1 MHANTRWLWCGLV
14 SWFAMEMPIA
24 SARELDV
31 WDSQSGVWQVED
43 DSGRGKS
50 LAAEWGE
57 MVSTAWYGDLEF
69 SGSIV
74 VPTAERRG
82 QQAAMLVRY
91 AGFSECYKLVLDWSN
106 WRVRLIE
113 NHNGK
118 SAELAVVEV
127 DRMAV
132 GAAVRFHVR
141 VREQRLTLKIGERA
155 IVTQADLRIPGGRV
169 GLAVRSGEMQFS
181 KLAVTG
187 SPSPDY
193 VFHYNYALPPTL
205 RKQPLWHFL
214 NECGNELRT
223 RYPAFRT
230 RDQFESY
237 RQRLLAGIRRS
248 LGLDPWPS
256 KSPLKA
262 RLVGKLDRGSYFIEK
277 VLFESQPGFKV
288 DALLYVPKYVEFPAP
303 AVLSPA
309 GHWWDDV
316 FYPDVEQGR
325 HIGLVK
331 NGYVVL
337 VYDPVGQGERAWLGP
352 HNQLRKQ
359 IGLAGMDASGLMF
372 WDSIRAIDYLCSRSE
387 VDTSKIGV
395 TGVSGG
401 GFNTVHTALLDPRVK
416 VCAPNGYATTIE
428 ALVKRATYGCCGHTP
443 NLCLY
448 GDHGELYACLA
459 PKPTLILGGYTDVVA
474 DRVLPIYARSLAAY
488 RLYGA
493 EESLSY
499 FLDPDVGHT
508 YSFPERVRMIH
519 FFNKHLRGIYD
530 PDVAVKAQAENELL
544 KRESG
549 LLKVFPD
556 GESKGVAVVELVK
569 SFLQRNQKIAS
580 PPTTIAE
587 AQELQQ
593 RIRED
598 LISHMGDM
606 APPSPPRVLSDDG
619 VLGYQAVRNI
629 MLETEREI
637 PVPLQVHWPAQ
648 GTPVRGLVIYLQMSA
663 RYPNGSRP
671 KREMIQALLAEG
683 LAVADP
689 QVRGSG
695 STVPAAEPTF
705 QLLSLAMGKHLFA
718 TRIFDLLRVV
728 DFLQTDSNCQKLK
741 ITLWGEGIREG
752 MMALYAAA
760 IDSRVDSVVATHGL
774 ISYQNVIDQNGTPNF
789 DWYVPGILR
798 NADAVQIAAAVAPRK
813 VIIEA
818 PVDVRNSAADEQAIA
833 AHYAWAAP
841 VFRLLGG
848 NAQYLYGVQVDAIAA
863 LLEIPTATV
872 YGTLLAGGKPAAGA
886 RVEVLGSGVSTTTD
900 VRGQYALTAR
910 VGTLTLRGSGRGYAP
925 QLAQVTAVSGD
936 RTRRDFDLRT
946 VAREWSLSADF
957 SQRANPNGAWTF
969 GYQRMR
975 GGVLTNYRE
984 FKWAGAYPDQF
995 GFWKPRGGG
1004 SHDRFGSVD
1013 IYVGL
1018 DGSALYGLHCYD
1030 RNQVSLHAG
1039 GRTSQDDADKVYT
1052 TVRWTA
1058 PLDGK
1063 VRVHVR
1069 FKGIAYRGT
1078 GTHTVV
1084 GVTVNRIP
1092 KFTAQVDGFA
1102 GGGNVEPMGPSPVA
1116 SYVEVLSVAV
1126 GDTIDFTC
1134 LANGE
1139 QLFERYVGCD
1149 VTLKEVGKRPKE

>member
-1 MHANTRWLWCGLV
+1 MHRYIHLLWCGLAC
-14 SWFAMEMPIA
+14 WFPWEMTIA
-24 SARELDV
+24 SAQDLERWE
-31 WDSQSGVWQVED
+31 SQSGSWQVED
-43 DSGRGKS
+43 ESGTGKS
-50 LAAEWGE
+50 LASEWGE
-57 MVSTAWYGDLEF
+57 MVSTDWYGDFDF

-74 VPTAERRG
+74 VPVAGRRCPL
-82 QQAAMLVRY
+82 AAILVRY
-91 AGFSECYKLVLDWSN
+91 AGFSECYKLILDWSN
-106 WRVRLIE
+106 WRGRLIE

-118 SAELAVVEV
+118 SVELAVVKI
-127 DRMAV
+127 DRMVA
-132 GAAVRFHVR
+132 GAAMRFHVR
-141 VREQRLTLKIGERA
+141 AQDQRLTLKIGERT
-155 IVTQADLRIPGGRV
+155 IVTQANLRIPGGRV
-169 GLAVRSGEMQFS
+169 GLAVRSGEMAFS
-181 KLAVTG
+181 NLSVKG

-193 VFHYNYALPPTL
+193 VFHYNYALPTSL
-205 RKQPLWHFL
+205 RQQPLWHFL

-230 RDQFESY
+230 RAQFESY
-237 RQRLLAGIRRS
+237 RQRVLAGIRRS
-248 LGLDPWPS
+248 LGLDPWPP

-262 RLVGKLDRGSYFIEK
+262 RLVGKLDRGSYIIEK

-288 DALLYVPKYVEFPAP
+288 DALLYVPKHVEFPAP

-337 VYDPVGQGERAWLGP
+337 VYDPIGQGERAWLGA

-387 VDTSKIGV
+387 VDPSKIGV

-474 DRVLPIYARSLAAY
+474 DRVLPIYGRSLAAY

-493 EESLSY
+493 EEALTY
-499 FLDPDVGHT
+499 FLDPNVGHT

-519 FFNKHLRGIYD
+519 FFNKHLRGGYD
-530 PDVAVKAQAENELL
+530 PDVAIKAQAEKELL
-544 KRESG
+544 KRDSG
-549 LLKVFPD
+549 LLKVFPA
-556 GESKGVAVVELVK
+556 GESKGIAVVELAK
-569 SFLQRNQKIAS
+569 SFLQRNQTIE
-580 PPTTIAE
+580 PLPTTRAE
-587 AQELQQ
+587 VREFQR

-606 APPSPPRVLSDDG
+606 ATPNPPRVVSDDR
-619 VLGYQAVRNI
+619 VSRQQAVRNI
-629 MLETEREI
+629 MLQTERDI
-637 PVPLQVHWPAQ
+637 PVPLQVHWPASD
-648 GTPVRGLVIYLQMSA
+648 TPVRGLVLYLQMSA

-671 KREMIQALLAEG
+671 KREMIQTLLAEG
-683 LAVADP
+683 LVVADP

-695 STVPAAEPTF
+695 STFPAAEPTF
-705 QLLSLAMGKHLFA
+705 QLLSLAMGKHLFS

-728 DFLQTDSNCQKLK
+728 DFLQTDSDYRKLK
-741 ITLWGEGIREG
+741 LTLWGEGIREG

-760 IDSRVDSVVATHGL
+760 IDSRFDSVVATHGL
-774 ISYQNVIDQNGTPNF
+774 ISYQDVIDKNGTPNF

-798 NADAVQIAAAVAPRK
+798 NADAAQVAAAIAPRK

-818 PVDVRNSAADEQAIA
+818 PVDVSKSAVSEQVIA
-833 AHYAWAAP
+833 AHYGWANP
-841 VFRLLGG
+841 VFRLLESDTE
-848 NAQYLYGVQVDAIAA
+848 YVYGVQVDAIAA

-872 YGTLLAGGKPAAGA
+872 YGTFLAGGKPAAGA
-886 RVEVLGSGVSTTTD
+886 RVEVVESGVSTTTD
-900 VRGQYALTAR
+900 ACGQYALTVR

-925 QLAQVTAVSGD
+925 QMAQVTAVSSG

-957 SQRANPNGAWTF
+957 SQRVNPNGTWTF
-969 GYQRMR
+969 GYQKIL
-975 GGVLTNYRE
+975 GGVFTRYQE

-995 GFWKPRGGG
+995 GFWKPRGAG

-1013 IYVGL
+1013 IYVGS
-1018 DGSALYGLHCYD
+1018 DGSALYGLHCYG

-1039 GRTSQDDADKVYT
+1039 RAAQRDDASRVYT
-1052 TVRWTA
+1052 TARWTA
-1058 PLDGK
+1058 PLDGQ
-1063 VRVHVR
+1063 VRVHAR
-1069 FKGIAYRGT
+1069 FEGIAYRGT
-1078 GTHTVV
+1078 GTHTMV
-1084 GVTVNRIP
+1084 GVTINRIP
-1092 KFTAQVDGFA
+1092 KFSSQVDGFA
-1102 GGGNVEPMGPSPVA
+1102 GGEHVGPIGPNPVA
-1116 SYVEVLSVAV
+1116 SYVEVLSVTA

-1139 QLFERYVGCD
+1139 QLFEGYVGCD
-1149 VTLKEVGKRPKE
+1149 VTLKEIRHRANE

>member
-14 SWFAMEMPIA
+14 SWFAMEMAIA

-43 DSGRGKS
+43 DSGRGQS

-57 MVSTAWYGDLEF
+57 MVSTAWYCDLDF

-82 QQAAMLVRY
+82 QQTAILVRY

-132 GAAVRFHVR
+132 GAAMRFHVR

-193 VFHYNYALPPTL
+193 VFHYNYALPPML

-288 DALLYVPKYVEFPAP
+288 DALLYVPKHTEFPAP

-448 GDHGELYACLA
+448 GDHAELYACLA

-569 SFLQRNQKIAS
+569 SFLQRNQKIVS

-587 AQELQQ
+587 AREFQQ

-606 APPSPPRVLSDDG
+606 APPSPPRVVSDDG

-648 GTPVRGLVIYLQMSA
+648 DTPVRGLVIYLQMSA

-683 LAVADP
+683 LVVADP

-833 AHYAWAAP
+833 AHYAWADP

-848 NAQYLYGVQVDAIAA
+848 EAQYLYGVQVDAIAA

-900 VRGQYALTAR
+900 DRGQYALTAR

-925 QLAQVTAVSGD
+925 QLTQVTAVSGD

-1039 GRTSQDDADKVYT
+1039 ERTSQDDADKVYT
-1052 TVRWTA
+1052 TARWTA

-1102 GGGNVEPMGPSPVA
+1102 GGDNVAPMGPSPVA